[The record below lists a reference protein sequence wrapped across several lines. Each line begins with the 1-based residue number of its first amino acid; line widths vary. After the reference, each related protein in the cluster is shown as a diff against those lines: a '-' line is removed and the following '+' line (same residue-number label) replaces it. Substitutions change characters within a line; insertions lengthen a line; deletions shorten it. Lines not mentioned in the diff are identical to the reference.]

1 MKYFLWKPTPCKR
14 VKVSLYKDLYDHR
27 MDMTKAGLWLS
38 LFVGG
43 LLVALISSF
52 TQYNTKAEGEEFRV
66 RSVVRDFCLGAV
78 VSATVYSFLPES
90 VDELVTTAA
99 ASVAA
104 LKPVEAAEIEL
115 QTGPARF

>member
-1 MKYFLWKPTPCKR
+1 
-14 VKVSLYKDLYDHR
+14 
-27 MDMTKAGLWLS
+27 MDVTKAGLWLS

-43 LLVALISSF
+43 LLVALISGF
-52 TQYNTKAEGEEFRV
+52 TQYNNKGENEEFRIRPV
-66 RSVVRDFCLGAV
+66 IRDFCLGAV

-90 VDELVTTAA
+90 VDQLVSSAA
-99 ASVAA
+99 ASVVA